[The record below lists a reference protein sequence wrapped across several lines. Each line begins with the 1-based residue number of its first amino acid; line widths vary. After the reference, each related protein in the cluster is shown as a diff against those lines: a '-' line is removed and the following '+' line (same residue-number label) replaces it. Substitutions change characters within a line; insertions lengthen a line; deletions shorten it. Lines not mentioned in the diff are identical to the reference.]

1 MRRPGLRVVGRR
13 PAICGVVLLGLGA
26 GPPAAAQTA
35 ALRSAQAM
43 LSESGI
49 PWVSVTSHQFRLH
62 AERGSPA
69 ELAVDVLAGQARA
82 AREHVLELLGQDD
95 APVLD
100 LFYVASR
107 DRMESLTG
115 ARPKALAVPSAH
127 YAVFVFN
134 GQVSAHHRHELT
146 HVLAA
151 HFWGVAAPPA
161 HWINEGLAQH
171 AEGGCQG
178 HALDDL
184 AAALPTVDRWIEPAQ
199 LVGAFGAQPTLDATV
214 LSGSLVGFLFGEYGR
229 ERVAALWRH
238 GLDRFE
244 KLYGRSFTEVAD
256 EWRRSLPEGGAAAGR
271 IDWARLA
278 ELGCG

>member
-1 MRRPGLRVVGRR
+1 MRNA
-13 PAICGVVLLGLGA
+13 AICALAFVGLGA
-26 GPPAAAQTA
+26 GSPAAAQTA

-49 PWVSVTSHQFRLH
+49 QWVSVTSARFRLH
-62 AERGSPA
+62 VERGSPA
-69 ELAVDVLAGQARA
+69 ELAVDLLARQAEA
-82 AREHVLELLGQDD
+82 ARKHVLGLLGQGD

-115 ARPKALAVPSAH
+115 ARPKALAVPSAR
-127 YAVFVFN
+127 YALFVYN
-134 GQVSAHHRHELT
+134 GQVSAHHRHELM
-146 HVLAA
+146 HVLAG
-151 HFWGVAAPPA
+151 HFWGAAARPA

-171 AEGGCQG
+171 AEGGCG
-178 HALDDL
+178 GYALDEL

-199 LVGAFGAQPTLDATV
+199 LVQAFGAQPTLDATV
-214 LSGSLVGFLFGEYGR
+214 LSGSLVGYLFGEYGR
-229 ERVAALWRH
+229 ERVAGLWRH
-238 GLDRFE
+238 GLGRFE
-244 KLYGRSFTEVAD
+244 KLYGRSFTEVAE
-256 EWRRSLPEGGAAAGR
+256 EWRRSLPDGGEAADG